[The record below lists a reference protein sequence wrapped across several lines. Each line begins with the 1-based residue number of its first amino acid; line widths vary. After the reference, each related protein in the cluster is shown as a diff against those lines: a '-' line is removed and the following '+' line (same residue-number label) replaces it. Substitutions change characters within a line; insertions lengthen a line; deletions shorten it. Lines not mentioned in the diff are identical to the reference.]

1 MTAPPTWLATGEPGP
16 LPEAK
21 RRWRRAD
28 YLTKTLASIQKI
40 MAEDMLQTGI
50 AARSG
55 FLQAHEPRVKV
66 VVTVLLLLAVA
77 ATASL
82 SVLAAF
88 HGLLLLAALA
98 SGIGL
103 RPYLVRTWLPA
114 LIFAGLVVLPAI
126 FSWVTPGTP
135 IVIIY
140 DTGGWQA
147 GPLTLPAE
155 LTVTRQGLTAA
166 AMVLL
171 RAAASLGLVVLL
183 VKTTCWPALTK
194 ALQSLG
200 IPAVFVMVLELAYRY
215 LFLFMLLLTDYLLGR
230 RSRLVGG
237 ETPRAGLEWI
247 GGTLGGFLRLA
258 GEYGQE
264 IAAAMQARGFNGEI
278 QALPV
283 RRPGLRDAAVLA
295 LAASICFIMLGGAR
309 IGHINGI

>member
-55 FLQAHEPRVKV
+55 FLQAHERGSKWSSLYCCSLPSLRLPAYQSSPPFTVCSSWLRWPRHR
-66 VVTVLLLLAVA
+66 T
-77 ATASL
+77 
-82 SVLAAF
+82 
-88 HGLLLLAALA
+88 AALPRSHLA
-98 SGIGL
+98 PGAHL
-103 RPYLVRTWLPA
+103 RRPRRPA
-114 LIFAGLVVLPAI
+114 AI

-283 RRPGLRDAAVLA
+283 RRPGLRDAALLA